1 MAMKGIGRRTNPRS
15 RNSAAVLRFT
25 VYGRQFS
32 VYGST
37 MYTRQDQAEAIIKQR
52 ARRMASQLLGRQATT
67 GDDFAEAL
75 TVERIDL
82 IAQIPDDKALRA
94 LGQNMAGPK
103 NGLYVLDHPDGYTV
117 YQQHNGVPYEV
128 FKKLDFDAARNA
140 AIDCLV
146 MLNGIPFR
154 ID

>member
-1 MAMKGIGRRTNPRS
+1 
-15 RNSAAVLRFT
+15 
-25 VYGRQFS
+25 
-32 VYGST
+32 

-52 ARRMASQLLGRQATT
+52 ARRMASEMLGRQATT
-67 GDDFAEAL
+67 SDDFVEAL

-82 IAQIPDDKALRA
+82 IAQIPDDDALRD
-94 LGQNMAGPK
+94 LGRNMAGPK

-117 YQQHNGVPYEV
+117 YQQHNGVPYEI
-128 FKKLDFDAARNA
+128 FKRLNFDGARDV